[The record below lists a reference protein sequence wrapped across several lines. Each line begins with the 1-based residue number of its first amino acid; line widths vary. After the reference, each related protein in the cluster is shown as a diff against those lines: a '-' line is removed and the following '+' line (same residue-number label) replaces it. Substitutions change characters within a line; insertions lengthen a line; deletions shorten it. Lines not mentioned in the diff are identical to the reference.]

1 MPKYTFQLNILGNCE
16 KSSIE
21 ELRADLLSRFQN
33 LSEEDVLQFT
43 DVYVVEDGVYKLV
56 KI

>member
-16 KSSIE
+16 KQSVE
-21 ELRADLLSRFQN
+21 ELREDLLSRFQS